1 MDSTQTIAIRIPPE
15 TKEALLDLSREE
27 GISMDEAVC
36 QTLQQFFSL
45 KEFRSLR
52 KRFVGHAEKEG
63 IYSDQD
69 VFDRIS

>member
-1 MDSTQTIAIRIPPE
+1 MDATETITIRIPPE

-27 GISMDEAVC
+27 GISVDEAVC
-36 QTLQQFFSL
+36 QALQPFISL
-45 KEFRSLR
+45 KKFRSLR
-52 KRFVGHAEKEG
+52 RRMIGHAEKQG